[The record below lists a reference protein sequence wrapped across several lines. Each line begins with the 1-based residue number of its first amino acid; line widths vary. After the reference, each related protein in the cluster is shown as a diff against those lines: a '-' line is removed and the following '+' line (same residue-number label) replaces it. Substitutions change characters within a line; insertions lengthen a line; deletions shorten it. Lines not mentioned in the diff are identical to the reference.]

1 MLLYNW
7 NKVFKDANGNVN
19 DVVLIFKML
28 TKGLV
33 PYNTYDKLYKFYLK
47 DYSGKS
53 YVLHPDVLL
62 YNLYKYTNIEAAQYI
77 ALASLRPLAEYY
89 ASGEVTL
96 DLFHNPIDR
105 SLFIN
110 NRLLRVE
117 DEKLHFLFEE
127 VPTEKH

>member
-7 NKVFKDANGNVN
+7 NKVFKDANGSVN

>member
-7 NKVFKDANGNVN
+7 KKVFKDANGSVN

-28 TKGLV
+28 TNGLV
-33 PYNTYDKLYKFYLK
+33 PRNKYDKLYKFYLK

-53 YVLHPDVLL
+53 YILHPDVLL
-62 YNLYKYTNIEAAQYI
+62 YNLYKYTNIEAAQYL

-89 ASGEVTL
+89 ASGEITL
-96 DLFHNPIDR
+96 DLFHNPVDR

-110 NRLLRVE
+110 NRLLRLE
-117 DEKLHFLFEE
+117 DEKLHFLFEK

>member
-7 NKVFKDANGNVN
+7 KKVFKDANGSVN

-28 TKGLV
+28 TNGLV
-33 PYNTYDKLYKFYLK
+33 PRNKYDKLYKFYLK

-53 YVLHPDVLL
+53 YILHPDVLL
-62 YNLYKYTNIEAAQYI
+62 YNLYKYTNIEAAQYL

-89 ASGEVTL
+89 ASGEITL

-110 NRLLRVE
+110 NRLLRIE
-117 DEKLHFLFEE
+117 DETLHFLFEE

>member
-7 NKVFKDANGNVN
+7 KKVFKDANGSVN

-28 TKGLV
+28 TNGLV
-33 PYNTYDKLYKFYLK
+33 PRNKYDKLYKFYLK

-53 YVLHPDVLL
+53 YILHPDVLL
-62 YNLYKYTNIEAAQYI
+62 YNLYKYTNIEAAQYL

-89 ASGEVTL
+89 ASGEITL

-117 DEKLHFLFEE
+117 DETLHFLFEE

>member
-7 NKVFKDANGNVN
+7 KKVFKDANGSVN

-28 TKGLV
+28 TNGLV
-33 PYNTYDKLYKFYLK
+33 PRNKYDKLYKFYLK

-53 YVLHPDVLL
+53 YILHPDVLL
-62 YNLYKYTNIEAAQYI
+62 YNLYKYTNIEAAQYL

-89 ASGEVTL
+89 ASGEITL
-96 DLFHNPIDR
+96 DLFHNPVDR

-117 DEKLHFLFEE
+117 DETLHFLFEE